1 LRRKPNRRTIFAV
14 SCLLAVTAAI
24 IWNFLGAGSLRAC
37 FPPLAPPATSHAV
50 VIYGGGFAACAAAYQ
65 AATHLP
71 PGHTVLM
78 VVPESALG
86 GVGTTG
92 GQNFFDIRNWR
103 GEPPTRGSFARWFA
117 AFGQGY
123 PTTAMSELL
132 YAEVVQGFPGKVEV
146 LFNHEIAAVHPAR
159 GGWSALG
166 GGGPEPAGSPIPG
179 GSPGGLVKLG
189 GVTVRPVARNPKT
202 QAVEWAGKA
211 RAVHGKVF
219 IDASDTGRMA
229 RLAGVPLSPGRADW
243 AGDAQQ
249 QAVTLMFQVTEVQP
263 QGAVAYRNPQNGKPE
278 FFYFQEADGSRLGWG
293 GKDFTGYD
301 PVVAA
306 YNAGGHRFTLK
317 GYNIAE
323 DTPGRWWLNI
333 LLIHEVNGMLQEL
346 DQGTEHRPAAG
357 AAGGAATG
365 TAGAAAGV
373 TSGAVAGTPAAGRAG
388 EAAAEGARPAPA
400 AAALAGLVEEGQW
413 STDRACAEALA
424 ELERPRFLEALRRF
438 PGFERVELVRDSD
451 GRPVVG
457 EVLYIRETAHAV
469 QADGTFALSADAVR
483 GPGAGDDPGTGADHD
498 LYTTRVGLGFY
509 YVDINAYRKGEPVQT
524 LETPAN
530 PHYIPYAALTT
541 PAVENILLPGY
552 AQSTSSEAW
561 ASMRVI
567 PNLTVCGDAAGV
579 AAAYSAANDKSPA
592 ALGPEDI
599 REIQNLLTAAGARL
613 NRQPGPD
620 LKTSKPQDLRTSK
633 LQNPKTSKL

>member
-1 LRRKPNRRTIFAV
+1 MRRKSNRRLVFAAL
-14 SCLLAVTAAI
+14 CLLAVTAVLV
-24 IWNFLGAGSLRAC
+24 WTLRVGSLQAY
-37 FPPLAPPATSHAV
+37 FSLLSPPAQRHAV
-50 VIYGGGFAACAAAYQ
+50 VVYGGSFAACAAAYQ
-65 AATHLP
+65 AAAHLP
-71 PGHTVLM
+71 PGQTVLM

-86 GVGTTG
+86 GVGTVG

-123 PTTAMSELL
+123 PTGEMSEFL
-132 YAEVVQGFPGKVEV
+132 YAEVVGGFPNKVRV
-146 LFNHEIAAVHPAR
+146 LFNHEIEAVHLAKDSR
-159 GGWSALG
+159 GVQSRGT
-166 GGGPEPAGSPIPG
+166 GGGPE
-179 GSPGGLVKLG
+179 KLEA
-189 GVTVRPVARNPKT
+189 VIVRPVARNPET
-202 QAVEWAGKA
+202 QAVEWTGRA
-211 RAVHGKVF
+211 RTFHGEVF
-219 IDASDTGRMA
+219 IDASDNGRLA

-243 AGDAQQ
+243 AGDAHQ
-249 QAVTLMFQVTEVQP
+249 QAVTLMFQVTGVEP
-263 QGAVAYRNPQNGKPE
+263 QAAIAYRHPETGKPE

-333 LLIHEVNGMLQEL
+333 LLIHEVNGMMQEL
-346 DQGTEHRPAAG
+346 DRGTERWPAAG
-357 AAGGAATG
+357 AA
-365 TAGAAAGV
+365 
-373 TSGAVAGTPAAGRAG
+373 
-388 EAAAEGARPAPA
+388 APA
-400 AAALAGLVEEGQW
+400 ELVAEDQW
-413 STDRACAEALA
+413 SADRAHREALA

-438 PGFERVELVRDSD
+438 PGFEGVALVRGAD

-457 EVLYIRETAHAV
+457 EVLYVRETAHAV
-469 QADGTFALSADAVR
+469 RENGTFALFADAVR
-483 GPGAGDDPGTGADHD
+483 GAGDGPGTGADRD
-498 LYTTRVGLGFY
+498 LHSTRVGLGFY

-530 PHYIPYAALTT
+530 PHYIPFATLTT
-541 PAVENILLPGY
+541 PAVENLLLPGY

-567 PNLTVCGDAAGV
+567 PNLTVCGDAAGA
-579 AAAYSAANDKSPA
+579 AAAYCAANNKSPA

-599 REIQNLLTAAGARL
+599 REIQNQLKAAGARL
-613 NRQPGPD
+613 D
-620 LKTSKPQDLRTSK
+620 K
-633 LQNPKTSKL
+633 

>member
-14 SCLLAVTAAI
+14 SCLLAVTAAV
-24 IWNFLGAGSLRAC
+24 IWNVLGAGSPQAC
-37 FPPLAPPATSHAV
+37 FSPFAPPATSHAV

-71 PGHTVLM
+71 PGHTVLI

-86 GVGTTG
+86 GVGTVG

-132 YAEVVQGFPGKVEV
+132 YAEVVEGFPGKVEV
-146 LFNHEIAAVHPAR
+146 LFNHEIAAVHPAQDSRSEPGR
-159 GGWSALG
+159 GSGGSIGIGSGSGFGSGGPGDSDPTGSKPDAPG
-166 GGGPEPAGSPIPG
+166 SGGGIGSGPGGGPEPAGSPIPG

-189 GVTVRPVARNPKT
+189 AVTVRPVAKNPET

-211 RAVHGKVF
+211 RTVHGKVF

-263 QGAVAYRNPQNGKPE
+263 QGAIAYRNPQNGKPE

-333 LLIHEVNGMLQEL
+333 LLIHEVNGMLQEI
-346 DQGTEHRPAAG
+346 DRETEHRPAAG
-357 AAGGAATG
+357 
-365 TAGAAAGV
+365 V
-373 TSGAVAGTPAAGRAG
+373 
-388 EAAAEGARPAPA
+388 AAEGAPGPAGTP
-400 AAALAGLVEEGQW
+400 AALAGLVEEGQW
-413 STDRACAEALA
+413 SADRAYAEALA

-469 QADGTFALSADAVR
+469 RDDGTFALSADAVR
-483 GPGAGDDPGTGADHD
+483 GAGDGPGTGADHD
-498 LYTTRVGLGFY
+498 LYDTRVGLGFY

-541 PAVENILLPGY
+541 PAVENLLLPGY

-579 AAAYSAANDKSPA
+579 AAAYSAANGKSPA
-592 ALGPEDI
+592 ALGPEDL

-613 NRQPGPD
+613 D
-620 LKTSKPQDLRTSK
+620 K
-633 LQNPKTSKL
+633 

>member
-1 LRRKPNRRTIFAV
+1 MRRKPNRRTIFV
-14 SCLLAVTAAI
+14 ISCLLAVTAAV
-24 IWNFLGAGSLRAC
+24 IWNVLGAGSPQAC
-37 FPPLAPPATSHAV
+37 FSPFAPPATSHAV

-71 PGHTVLM
+71 PSHTVLM

-86 GVGTTG
+86 GVGTVG

-132 YAEVVQGFPGKVEV
+132 YAEVVEGFPGKVEV

-189 GVTVRPVARNPKT
+189 AVTVRPVARNPET
-202 QAVEWAGKA
+202 LAVEWAGKA

-263 QGAVAYRNPQNGKPE
+263 QGAIAYRNPQNGKPE

-301 PVVAA
+301 PVVGGDQT
-306 YNAGGHRFTLK
+306 GGHHFTLK

-346 DQGTEHRPAAG
+346 DRGTEHRPAAG
-357 AAGGAATG
+357 VAAEG
-365 TAGAAAGV
+365 
-373 TSGAVAGTPAAGRAG
+373 VAGT
-388 EAAAEGARPAPA
+388 

-413 STDRACAEALA
+413 STDRAYAEALA

-469 QADGTFALSADAVR
+469 RDDGTFALSADAVR
-483 GPGAGDDPGTGADHD
+483 GAGDGPGTGADHD
-498 LYTTRVGLGFY
+498 LYDTRVGLGFY

-541 PAVENILLPGY
+541 PAVENLLLPGY

-579 AAAYSAANDKSPA
+579 AAAYSAANGKSPA
-592 ALGPEDI
+592 ALGPEDL

-613 NRQPGPD
+613 D
-620 LKTSKPQDLRTSK
+620 K
-633 LQNPKTSKL
+633 

>member
-1 LRRKPNRRTIFAV
+1 MRRKPNRRRIFVV
-14 SCLLAVTAAI
+14 SCLLAVAAAI
-24 IWNFLGAGSLRAC
+24 IWNALGAGSLRAY
-37 FPPLAPPATSHAV
+37 FPALTPPAKSHSV
-50 VIYGGGFAACAAAYQ
+50 IIYGGGFAACAAAYQ
-65 AATHLP
+65 AAAHLP

-86 GVGTTG
+86 GVGTAG

-123 PTTAMSELL
+123 PTEAMSELL

-146 LFNHEIAAVHPAR
+146 LFDHEIAAVHPAR
-159 GGWSALG
+159 GGGESKK
-166 GGGPEPAGSPIPG
+166 
-179 GSPGGLVKLG
+179 LV
-189 GVTVRPVARNPKT
+189 GVTVRPVARNPET
-202 QAVEWAGKA
+202 QAVEWAGAA

-229 RLAGVPLSPGRADW
+229 RLAGVPLSPGRLDW
-243 AGDAQQ
+243 GGDAHQ
-249 QAVTLMFQVTEVQP
+249 QAVTLMFQVTGVAP
-263 QGAVAYRNPQNGKPE
+263 QAAIAHRHPETGKPE

-323 DTPGRWWLNI
+323 DTPGRWWLNV

-346 DQGTEHRPAAG
+346 DRETERRPPATGAAEVATG
-357 AAGGAATG
+357 EAAGGAAG
-365 TAGAAAGV
+365 TAE
-373 TSGAVAGTPAAGRAG
+373 VATG
-388 EAAAEGARPAPA
+388 EAAG
-400 AAALAGLVEEGQW
+400 AALAGLVEVGQW
-413 STDRACAEALA
+413 STDRAYAEALA

-438 PGFERVELVRDSD
+438 PGFERAELARDPD

-483 GPGAGDDPGTGADHD
+483 SPGAGDDPGTGADHD
-498 LYTTRVGLGFY
+498 LYATRVGLGFY
-509 YVDINAYRKGEPVQT
+509 YIDINAYRKGEPVQT
-524 LETPAN
+524 LETPPN

-620 LKTSKPQDLRTSK
+620 LKISKPQDLKTSE
-633 LQNPKTSKL
+633 LQNPKTSQLGRVFRPDP

>member
-1 LRRKPNRRTIFAV
+1 LRRKPNRRTVFVIL
-14 SCLLAVTAAI
+14 CLLAVTAAV
-24 IWNFLGAGSLRAC
+24 IWNVLGAGSPQAW
-37 FPPLAPPATSHAV
+37 FPPLAPLAPPATSHAV
-50 VIYGGGFAACAAAYQ
+50 VIYGGGFAACAAAHQ
-65 AATHLP
+65 AATHLAC
-71 PGHTVLM
+71 GHTVLM
-78 VVPESALG
+78 IVPESALG

-123 PTTAMSELL
+123 PTPAMSELL

-146 LFNHEIAAVHPAR
+146 LFNHEIAAVHPAG

-166 GGGPEPAGSPIPG
+166 GPGNSEPKK
-179 GSPGGLVKLG
+179 LV
-189 GVTVRPVARNPKT
+189 GVTVRPVARNPET
-202 QAVEWAGKA
+202 QAVEWAGEA

-249 QAVTLMFQVTEVQP
+249 QAVTLMFQVTGVVP
-263 QGAVAYRNPQNGKPE
+263 QAANAYRHPETGKPE

-346 DQGTEHRPAAG
+346 DRETGRRPATG
-357 AAGGAATG
+357 AAAG
-365 TAGAAAGV
+365 TAGAAAGTAGV
-373 TSGAVAGTPAAGRAG
+373 AAGATFGAAGT
-388 EAAAEGARPAPA
+388 

-413 STDRACAEALA
+413 STDRAYAEALA

-469 QADGTFALSADAVR
+469 RADSTFALSADAVR
-483 GPGAGDDPGTGADHD
+483 GAGDGPGTGADHD
-498 LYTTRVGLGFY
+498 LYDTRVGLGFY
-509 YVDINAYRKGEPVQT
+509 YVDINAYLKGEPVQT

-599 REIQNLLTAAGARL
+599 REIQNLLTAADARL
-613 NRQPGPD
+613 H
-620 LKTSKPQDLRTSK
+620 K
-633 LQNPKTSKL
+633 